1 MSEISEQL
9 GKSNGHG
16 SNGHGSNGHGSAAA
30 LGMKRMAPARAGGP
44 VSVPAHGPAAESG
57 MSRLQSKRIAEDK
70 TRARTLARA
79 QAVAEK
85 LSTATEQVAAAINE
99 ATSTVEELGK
109 TMQTIA
115 AGAEQAAAAAEE
127 SRAAINQIEKASD
140 VANAKAV
147 ESLNVVDAL
156 YSLSRTTS
164 ADIEALIK
172 GVSDAA
178 QANFDSAK
186 MIAELERQSEEI
198 GKIVHAVARIADQ
211 TNLLALNAAIEA
223 ARAGEHGKG
232 FAVVADEVRNLAEMS
247 EKSARGIQEVVNEIQ
262 SPVKV
267 VSADAQE
274 AGQKGL
280 EEVEKAKVITA
291 ALVRVEA
298 ELNEM
303 REGCKAISTNASES
317 LSGAKEYL
325 KAALEIARA
334 SEESSAAVLE
344 SQKAVEEQG
353 RAYNEMN
360 EASSSLAQLAET
372 LKTSTNA
379 QKSAEELAAAAEE
392 LSANAEQVKGASGQ
406 ISAAIEEISRS
417 AQLSGKACESS
428 VVLGS
433 QLEHGALD
441 MSQRAKLNEAKCGS
455 VTGLLST
462 NKEAIEEMIAN
473 IGKAAEG
480 SQAAA
485 KNVLEL
491 EERTRRIDKI
501 VDAIVMVT
509 VQTRMLAVNGN
520 VEAAR
525 AGEFGRGFS
534 VVAGDIRSLANE
546 SSENADRIKDLV
558 KSIQGQ
564 ITKVVSDIE
573 GSGVKAKGEAERA
586 KASTANLERMVK
598 DINEVRVGAVSTVKG
613 SEEAVVALQQA
624 SKASEQIATAAEEMT
639 RSAEESATAAEQGLK
654 AAEEILQAV
663 EEIASQADEL
673 QHG

>member
-1 MSEISEQL
+1 MSEVLEQANEV
-9 GKSNGHG
+9 NGHG
-16 SNGHGSNGHGSAAA
+16 TATPAA
-30 LGMKRMAPARAGGP
+30 GMRRMASPRTSIPAQEQHNSASPDNG
-44 VSVPAHGPAAESG
+44 AN
-57 MSRLQSKRIAEDK
+57 RLQSKKIAEDK

-85 LSTATEQVAAAINE
+85 LSTATEQVASAINE
-99 ATSTVEELGK
+99 ATSTVEQLGK
-109 TMQTIA
+109 SMQTIA
-115 AGAEQAAAAAEE
+115 SGAEEAGAAAEE

-140 VANAKAV
+140 EANTQAAG
-147 ESLNVVDAL
+147 SLTLVDNL
-156 YSLSRTTS
+156 YALSRSTS
-164 ADIEALIK
+164 VDIKTLIK

-262 SPVKV
+262 GQVKV
-267 VSADAQE
+267 VAVDAQT
-274 AGQKGL
+274 AGKKGL
-280 EEVEKAKVITA
+280 EEVEKAKAITE
-291 ALVRVEA
+291 ALARVETDLA
-298 ELNEM
+298 DM
-303 REGCKAISTNASES
+303 REGCKAIVTNAVAA

-325 KAALEIARA
+325 LGAQEIAKAA
-334 SEESSAAVLE
+334 EESSTAVME
-344 SQKAVEEQG
+344 SQKAVQEQG
-353 RAYNEMN
+353 RAYTEMN
-360 EASSSLAQLAET
+360 DASNSLAQLAEK
-372 LKTSTNA
+372 LKTSTSA

-392 LSANAEQVKGASGQ
+392 LSANAEEVKSASGQ
-406 ISAAIEEISRS
+406 ISAAIEEISRA
-417 AQLSGKACESS
+417 AQVASKACETAQT
-428 VVLGS
+428 LGTK
-433 QLEHGALD
+433 LENAAKEMGAKATV
-441 MSQRAKLNEAKCGS
+441 SGEKCVA
-455 VTGLLST
+455 VTTLLTT
-462 NKEAIEEMIAN
+462 NKEALDSMIVN
-473 IGKAAEG
+473 IG
-480 SQAAA
+480 QAAQMSLGSA

-564 ITKVVSDIE
+564 ITKVVTDIE
-573 GSGVKAKGEAERA
+573 GAGIKAKEEAERA
-586 KASTANLERMVK
+586 KASTSNLERMAK
-598 DINEVRVGAVSTVKG
+598 DIKEVQLGVNVIAKG
-613 SEEAVVALQQA
+613 SEVAVSALQQA
-624 SKASEQIATAAEEMT
+624 SKASEQIATASEEMN
-639 RSAEESATAAEQGLK
+639 RSSTESATAAEQGLK
-654 AAEEILQAV
+654 AAQEILQAV

>member
-1 MSEISEQL
+1 M
-9 GKSNGHG
+9 
-16 SNGHGSNGHGSAAA
+16 
-30 LGMKRMAPARAGGP
+30 GMKRL
-44 VSVPAHGPAAESG
+44 AAQKPGTLVLPPPSTSALDNGE
-57 MSRLQSKRIAEDK
+57 SRLHSKKIAEDK

-85 LSTATEQVAAAINE
+85 LSTATEQVASAINQ
-99 ATSTVEELGK
+99 ATTTVEQLGK

-115 AGAEQAAAAAEE
+115 SGAEEAAAAAEE

-140 VANAKAV
+140 EANNLAAG
-147 ESLNVVDAL
+147 SLTLVDNL
-156 YSLSRTTS
+156 YGLSRSTSVDITT
-164 ADIEALIK
+164 LIK

-262 SPVKV
+262 GQVKV
-267 VSADAQE
+267 VAVDAQT
-274 AGQKGL
+274 AGKKGL
-280 EEVEKAKVITA
+280 EEVEKAKAITE
-291 ALVRVEA
+291 ALARVEVD
-298 ELNEM
+298 LNDM
-303 REGCKAISTNASES
+303 REGCKAIVTNAVTA
-317 LSGAKEYL
+317 LAGAKEYL
-325 KAALEIARA
+325 QGAQEIGKAA
-334 SEESSAAVLE
+334 EESSTAVME
-344 SQKAVEEQG
+344 SQKAVQEQG
-353 RAYNEMN
+353 RAYAEMN
-360 EASSSLAQLAET
+360 DASNSLAQLAEK
-372 LKTSTNA
+372 LKTSTSA

-392 LSANAEQVKGASGQ
+392 LSANAEEVKSASTQ
-406 ISAAIEEISRS
+406 ISGAIEEISRA
-417 AQLSGKACESS
+417 AQVASKACETATA
-428 VVLGS
+428 LGAR
-433 QLEHGALD
+433 LEHAAKDMGLKATQSGEKCTSVSSLLTTNKVALD
-441 MSQRAKLNEAKCGS
+441 S
-455 VTGLLST
+455 
-462 NKEAIEEMIAN
+462 MIVN
-473 IGKAAEG
+473 IG
-480 SQAAA
+480 QAATISLASA

-564 ITKVVSDIE
+564 ITKVVTDIE
-573 GSGVKAKGEAERA
+573 GAGIKAKEEAERA
-586 KASTANLERMVK
+586 KVSTTNLERMDK
-598 DINEVRVGAVSTVKG
+598 DIKEVQGGVDGIAKG
-613 SEEAVVALQQA
+613 SEIAVTALQQA
-624 SKASEQIATAAEEMT
+624 AKASEQIATASEEMNRAST
-639 RSAEESATAAEQGLK
+639 ESATAAEEGLK
-654 AAEEILQAV
+654 AAQEILQAV

>member
-1 MSEISEQL
+1 MSEFVEHSA
-9 GKSNGHG
+9 KSNGHG
-16 SNGHGSNGHGSAAA
+16 NAVSAAA
-30 LGMKRMAPARAGGP
+30 GMKRLASQGVGRPIAI
-44 VSVPAHGPAAESG
+44 PAAVGFSIDTG
-57 MSRLQSKRIAEDK
+57 MSRLQGKRIAEDK

-85 LSTATEQVAAAINE
+85 LSTATEQVASAINE

-115 AGAEQAAAAAEE
+115 AGAEESAAAAEE
-127 SRAAINQIEKASD
+127 SRAAINQIEKSSD
-140 VANAKAV
+140 VANEKAA
-147 ESLNVVDAL
+147 ESLKLVDAV
-156 YSLSRTTS
+156 YTLSRTTS
-164 ADIEALIK
+164 SDIEALIK

-262 SPVKV
+262 SQVKV
-267 VSADAQE
+267 VAGDTQA

-280 EEVEKAKVITA
+280 EEVEKAKAITA
-291 ALVRVEA
+291 ALAKIEV

-303 REGCKAISTNASES
+303 REACKAISTNAAES

-325 KAALEIARA
+325 KGALDIARS

-344 SQKAVEEQG
+344 SQKAVEEQS

-360 EASSSLAQLAET
+360 EASNSLAQLAET
-372 LKTSTNA
+372 LKSSTNA

-417 AQLSGKACESS
+417 SQLSARACESS
-428 VVLGS
+428 VALGS
-433 QLEHGALD
+433 QLEHAARD
-441 MSQRAKLNEAKCGS
+441 MSDKAGANETKCGNVS
-455 VTGLLST
+455 AMLVT
-462 NKEAIEEMIAN
+462 NKDAIDAMIAN
-473 IGKAAEG
+473 IGKVAEG
-480 SQAAA
+480 AAGSA
-485 KNVLEL
+485 RNVQEL

-564 ITKVVSDIE
+564 IAKVVSDIE
-573 GSGVKAKGEAERA
+573 GAGIKAKGEAERA
-586 KASTANLERMVK
+586 KASTANLERMAK
-598 DINEVRVGAVSTVKG
+598 DIDAVRIGAGSIVKG
-613 SEEAVVALQQA
+613 SEESVVALEQA
-624 SKASEQIATAAEEMT
+624 SKAGEQIATAAEEMT

>member
-1 MSEISEQL
+1 MSEILDYGS
-9 GKSNGHG
+9 KPNGHG
-16 SNGHGSNGHGSAAA
+16 AVPAAI
-30 LGMKRMAPARAGGP
+30 GMKRLAPQRP
-44 VSVPAHGPAAESG
+44 SSAASTFGNQETG
-57 MSRLQSKRIAEDK
+57 MSRLHGKKMAEDK
-70 TRARTLARA
+70 TRARTMARA

-115 AGAEQAAAAAEE
+115 AGAEEAAAAAEE
-127 SRAAINQIEKASD
+127 SRAAINQIEKACDTANTLALDSLGIVD
-140 VANAKAV
+140 V
-147 ESLNVVDAL
+147 L
-156 YSLSRTTS
+156 YGLSRSTS
-164 ADIEALIK
+164 GDIETLIK

-262 SPVKV
+262 SQVKV
-267 VSADAQE
+267 VAIDAQD

-280 EEVEKAKVITA
+280 QEVDKAKAVTA
-291 ALVRVEA
+291 ALARVEVD
-298 ELNEM
+298 LNEM
-303 REGCKAISTNASES
+303 REGCKAIAANASEA
-317 LSGAKEYL
+317 LAGAKEYL
-325 KAALEIARA
+325 KGALDIAAAA
-334 SEESSAAVLE
+334 QESSTAAME
-344 SQKAVEEQG
+344 SQKAVQDQS
-353 RAYNEMN
+353 RAFTEMN
-360 EASSSLAQLAET
+360 DASDSLAQLADT

-379 QKSAEELAAAAEE
+379 QKSAEELAAAAEQ
-392 LSANAEQVKGASGQ
+392 LSANAEEVKSSSGR
-406 ISAAIEEISRS
+406 ISMAIEKIGRS
-417 AQLSGKACESS
+417 AQVSAKACETSMA
-428 VVLGS
+428 LGTR
-433 QLEHGALD
+433 LEHAAKD
-441 MSQRAKLNEAKCGS
+441 MSQKALESGEKCTTVS
-455 VTGLLST
+455 ALLVT
-462 NKEAIEEMIAN
+462 NKLAVDEMIVN
-473 IGKAAEG
+473 IGSAAQV
-480 SQAAA
+480 SISSA

-501 VDAIVMVT
+501 VDSIVMVT

-564 ITKVVSDIE
+564 ITKVVTDIE
-573 GSGVKAKGEAERA
+573 GAGIKAKEEAERA
-586 KASTANLERMVK
+586 KVSTANLDRMAT
-598 DINEVRVGAVSTVKG
+598 DIKAVQAGVNGILKG
-613 SEEAVVALQQA
+613 SEESVLALQQA
-624 SKASEQIATAAEEMT
+624 SKASEQIATASEEMNRAGT
-639 RSAEESATAAEQGLK
+639 ESALAAEGGLK

-663 EEIASQADEL
+663 EEIATQADEL

>member
-1 MSEISEQL
+1 MSEVLEQANEV
-9 GKSNGHG
+9 NGHG
-16 SNGHGSNGHGSAAA
+16 TATPAA
-30 LGMKRMAPARAGGP
+30 GMRRMASPRTSIPAQEQHNSASPDNG
-44 VSVPAHGPAAESG
+44 AN
-57 MSRLQSKRIAEDK
+57 RLQSKKIAEDK

-85 LSTATEQVAAAINE
+85 LSTATEQVASAINE
-99 ATSTVEELGK
+99 ATSTVEQLGK
-109 TMQTIA
+109 SMQTIA
-115 AGAEQAAAAAEE
+115 SGAEEAGAAAEE

-140 VANAKAV
+140 EANTQAAG
-147 ESLNVVDAL
+147 SLTLVDNL
-156 YSLSRTTS
+156 YALSRSTS
-164 ADIEALIK
+164 VDIKTLIK

-262 SPVKV
+262 GQVKV
-267 VSADAQE
+267 VAVDAQT
-274 AGQKGL
+274 AGKKGL
-280 EEVEKAKVITA
+280 EEVEKAKAITE
-291 ALVRVEA
+291 ALARVETDLA
-298 ELNEM
+298 DM
-303 REGCKAISTNASES
+303 REGCKAIVTNAVAA

-325 KAALEIARA
+325 LGAQEIAKAA
-334 SEESSAAVLE
+334 EESSTAVME
-344 SQKAVEEQG
+344 SQKAVQEQG
-353 RAYNEMN
+353 RAYTEMN
-360 EASSSLAQLAET
+360 DASNSLAQLAEK
-372 LKTSTNA
+372 LKTSTSA
-379 QKSAEELAAAAEE
+379 QKSAEELAAAEE
-392 LSANAEQVKGASGQ
+392 LSANAEEVKSASGQ
-406 ISAAIEEISRS
+406 ISAAIEEISRA
-417 AQLSGKACESS
+417 AQVASKACETAQT
-428 VVLGS
+428 LGTK
-433 QLEHGALD
+433 LENAAKEMGAKATV
-441 MSQRAKLNEAKCGS
+441 SGEKCVA
-455 VTGLLST
+455 VTTLLTT
-462 NKEAIEEMIAN
+462 NKEALDSMIVN
-473 IGKAAEG
+473 IG
-480 SQAAA
+480 QAAQMSLGSA

-564 ITKVVSDIE
+564 ITKVVTDIE
-573 GSGVKAKGEAERA
+573 GAGIKAKEEAERA
-586 KASTANLERMVK
+586 KASTSNLERMAK
-598 DINEVRVGAVSTVKG
+598 DIKEVQLGVNVIAKG
-613 SEEAVVALQQA
+613 SEVAVSALQQA
-624 SKASEQIATAAEEMT
+624 SKASEQIATASEEMN
-639 RSAEESATAAEQGLK
+639 RSSTESATAAEQGLK
-654 AAEEILQAV
+654 AAQEILQAV

>member
-1 MSEISEQL
+1 MNEALELANSR
-9 GKSNGHG
+9 
-16 SNGHGSNGHGSAAA
+16 NGHGSASPAA
-30 LGMKRMAPARAGGP
+30 GMKRLAAQKTGNPMISSGSTSSYDSGP
-44 VSVPAHGPAAESG
+44 
-57 MSRLQSKRIAEDK
+57 SRVQSKKLVEDR
-70 TRARTLARA
+70 TRARTLARS

-85 LSTATEQVAAAINE
+85 LSTASEEVASAINE

-115 AGAEQAAAAAEE
+115 AGAEEAAAAAEQ
-127 SRAAINQIEKASD
+127 SRAAINQIEKSSD
-140 VANAKAV
+140 VANQRAADAIL
-147 ESLNVVDAL
+147 SVDAL
-156 YSLSRTTS
+156 YSLSRSTS
-164 ADIEALIK
+164 SDLDSLIK

-186 MIAELERQSEEI
+186 MIAELERQAEEI

-247 EKSARGIQEVVNEIQ
+247 EKSARGIQEVVSEIQ
-262 SPVKV
+262 SQVKLV
-267 VSADAQE
+267 ANDARS

-280 EEVEKAKVITA
+280 EEVEKSKAITE
-291 ALVRVEA
+291 ALTRIEA
-298 ELNEM
+298 DLKEM
-303 REGCKAISTNASES
+303 REGCKAIAIGATDA
-317 LSGAKEYL
+317 LAGAKEYL
-325 KAALEIARA
+325 KGSLDIAAA

-344 SQKAVEEQG
+344 SQRAVQEQS
-353 RAYNEMN
+353 RAYTEMN
-360 EASSSLAQLAET
+360 DAANSLAQLADT

-379 QKSAEELAAAAEE
+379 QKSAEEVAAAAEQ
-392 LSANAEQVKGASGQ
+392 LSANAEEVKSASGQ
-406 ISAAIEEISRS
+406 ISTAISEISRS
-417 AQLSGKACESS
+417 AQLSARACEAS
-428 VVLGS
+428 VALGNR
-433 QLEHGALD
+433 LEHA
-441 MSQRAKLNEAKCGS
+441 AKEMGRRSTESSERCTVITSL
-455 VTGLLST
+455 LLS
-462 NKEAIEEMIAN
+462 NKEATDEMIVN
-473 IGKAAEG
+473 IGNAAEVKLA
-480 SQAAA
+480 SA

-564 ITKVVSDIE
+564 ITKVVADIE
-573 GSGVKAKGEAERA
+573 GSRVKAREEAERA
-586 KASTANLERMVK
+586 KVSTANLERMASDIKLVQAGVK
-598 DINEVRVGAVSTVKG
+598 EILRG
-613 SEEAVVALQQA
+613 SEESVTALQQA
-624 SKASEQIATAAEEMT
+624 SIASEQISTAAEQMN
-639 RSAEESATAAEQGLK
+639 RSSVESATASEQGLR

>member
-1 MSEISEQL
+1 MSEILERAHD
-9 GKSNGHG
+9 SNRTATHV
-16 SNGHGSNGHGSAAA
+16 A
-30 LGMKRMAPARAGGP
+30 GMKRMALPKPGHAVQEPARASAVDNG
-44 VSVPAHGPAAESG
+44 A
-57 MSRLQSKRIAEDK
+57 SRLQSKKIAEDK
-70 TRARTLARA
+70 NRARTLARA

-85 LSTATEQVAAAINE
+85 LSTSTEQVAAAINE

-115 AGAEQAAAAAEE
+115 SGAEEAAAAAEE

-140 VANAKAV
+140 EANNQAAG
-147 ESLNVVDAL
+147 SLTLVDNL
-156 YSLSRTTS
+156 YGLSRSTS
-164 ADIEALIK
+164 VDIKTLIK

-262 SPVKV
+262 GQVKV
-267 VSADAQE
+267 VAVDAQT
-274 AGQKGL
+274 AGKKGL
-280 EEVEKAKVITA
+280 EEVEKAKAITE
-291 ALVRVEA
+291 ALAKVETDLA
-298 ELNEM
+298 DM
-303 REGCKAISTNASES
+303 REGCKAIVTNAVTA
-317 LSGAKEYL
+317 LAGAKEYL
-325 KAALEIARA
+325 LGAQEIGKAA
-334 SEESSAAVLE
+334 EESSTAVME
-344 SQKAVEEQG
+344 SQKAVQEQS
-353 RAYNEMN
+353 RAYAEMN
-360 EASSSLAQLAET
+360 EASNSLAQLAEK
-372 LKTSTNA
+372 LKTSTSA

-392 LSANAEQVKGASGQ
+392 LSANAEEVKSASGQ
-406 ISAAIEEISRS
+406 ISSAIEEISRA
-417 AQLSGKACESS
+417 AQVSSKACETAMA
-428 VVLGS
+428 LGTK
-433 QLEHGALD
+433 LEHAAKD
-441 MSQRAKLNEAKCGS
+441 MGLKATESGEKCIG
-455 VTGLLST
+455 VTNLLTT
-462 NKEAIEEMIAN
+462 NKEALDSMIVN
-473 IGKAAEG
+473 IG
-480 SQAAA
+480 QAAQMSLASA

-564 ITKVVSDIE
+564 ITKVVTDIE
-573 GSGVKAKGEAERA
+573 GAGIKAKEEAERA
-586 KASTANLERMVK
+586 KISTTNLERMAK
-598 DINEVRVGAVSTVKG
+598 DIKEVQNGVNVIAKG
-613 SEEAVVALQQA
+613 SDVAVNALQQA
-624 SKASEQIATAAEEMT
+624 SKASEQIATASEEMNRAST
-639 RSAEESATAAEQGLK
+639 ESATAAEQGLK
-654 AAEEILQAV
+654 AAQEILQAV
-663 EEIASQADEL
+663 EEIAAQADEL